1 MRVSNTQPNQLPI
14 WASGQS
20 RTDRLN
26 KVVCKLMYGCRHGT
40 NNHCDILI
48 NHCMYMHNHDVVM
61 PPKFNWQCILLQ
73 FSLISVYLQS
83 FTKTWC
89 NASRVTYRRP
99 HARERWKLDYKPT
112 NNPVQIGIPIKPV
125 GETRRTRSKIPVM
138 TITNAAI
145 NCKGETNPRSRRG
158 DRIAMMIIKEVSHA
172 KALGTSNHVN
182 HAMLWS
188 RGGFETQVIFKLHE
202 NGQWFRMRIEVHLCA
217 PINWSPS
224 LGARNYPIFLSRRFH
239 RPIHF

>member
-26 KVVCKLMYGCRHGT
+26 KVVCMYGCRHGT

-99 HARERWKLDYKPT
+99 HSRERWKLDYKPT

-182 HAMLWS
+182 HAMRWS

-202 NGQWFRMRIEVHLCA
+202 NGQWFRSLWESKYTCA
-217 PINWSPS
+217 HP
-224 LGARNYPIFLSRRFH
+224 LTGAH
-239 RPIHF
+239 H

>member
-1 MRVSNTQPNQLPI
+1 MAVTPHPPPPEGGCRPVPILQEWHAHVRKKFSCFHRKERTFQSLEEVCVLLCPQHNICEKMRVSNTQPNQLPI

-26 KVVCKLMYGCRHGT
+26 KVVCMYGCRHGT

-99 HARERWKLDYKPT
+99 HSRERWKLDYKPT

-125 GETRRTRSKIPVM
+125 EETRRTRSKIPVM

-172 KALGTSNHVN
+172 KALGTQT
-182 HAMLWS
+182 M
-188 RGGFETQVIFKLHE
+188 
-202 NGQWFRMRIEVHLCA
+202 
-217 PINWSPS
+217 
-224 LGARNYPIFLSRRFH
+224 
-239 RPIHF
+239 